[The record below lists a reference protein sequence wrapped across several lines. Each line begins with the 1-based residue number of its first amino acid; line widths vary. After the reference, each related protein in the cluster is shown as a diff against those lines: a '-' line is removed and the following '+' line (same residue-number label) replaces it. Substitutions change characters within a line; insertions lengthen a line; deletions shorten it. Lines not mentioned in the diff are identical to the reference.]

1 MTLAYVTFE
10 TRISDVVT
18 KFWNLIIFSNLI
30 FFKFPALQQQFFFFF
45 LQIAAIRADVQKL
58 RGAVQELTD
67 EIQVLKFHL
76 LWFEILVLV
85 FIMLHQN

>member
-18 KFWNLIIFSNLI
+18 KFWNLIIFSN
-30 FFKFPALQQQFFFFF
+30 FPALQQQVFFLHF

-67 EIQVLKFHL
+67 EIQVLKFYL
-76 LWFEILVLV
+76 LWFDILVLV

>member
-1 MTLAYVTFE
+1 MTPAYVTFE
-10 TRISDVVT
+10 TRISDVVS

-30 FFKFPALQQQFFFFF
+30 FFKFRALRQQFFFFS
-45 LQIAAIRADVQKL
+45 QIAAIRADVQKL

-67 EIQVLKFHL
+67 EIQVLKFYL
-76 LWFEILVLV
+76 LWFDILVLV

>member
-18 KFWNLIIFSNLI
+18 KFWNLIIFSNFI
-30 FFKFPALQQQFFFFF
+30 FFKFPALQQQFFFF

-67 EIQVLKFHL
+67 EIQVLKFYL
-76 LWFEILVLV
+76 LWFDILVLV

>member
-18 KFWNLIIFSNLI
+18 EFWNLIIFSNLI
-30 FFKFPALQQQFFFFF
+30 FFKFRALQQQFFSFF
-45 LQIAAIRADVQKL
+45 LSQIAAIRADVQKL

-67 EIQVLKFHL
+67 EIQVLKCHL
-76 LWFEILVLV
+76 L
-85 FIMLHQN
+85 